1 VFVIAVLT
9 SSVNS
14 PICSSAPVE
23 NGGSLVVEAGR
34 DPQIVGTANVVL
46 PNWLADELCSSGEG
60 TIALS
65 LGERHS
71 LVSMHRTTN
80 EHRVERLHSLLQM
93 AYASA
98 FC

>member
-1 VFVIAVLT
+1 VIAVLT

-65 LGERHS
+65 LGERTLS
-71 LVSMHRTTN
+71 SACTERRTALSANTDI
-80 EHRVERLHSLLQM
+80 RLPL
-93 AYASA
+93 
-98 FC
+98 